1 MGAAE
6 GWTKRAIN
14 GHGGRP
20 ASVPLAAGRDAPLDG
35 ALALGE
41 VRGRRNAAQPR
52 FCTTCAAQETPL
64 HRAPCNAC
72 AAPDFAAWRPMSGPA
87 GGAFAAA
94 AGCVGS
100 SAASAPRRGSPGG
113 RPEAHGVTA
122 GAGIAR
128 WAASLGA
135 LVRRAASHPSGAP
148 ERGCAAAD
156 SGSRPEQGP
165 VRSGIVE

>member
-6 GWTKRAIN
+6 DWTKRACI

-20 ASVPLAAGRDAPLDG
+20 ATVPLEVGRDAPLDG
-35 ALALGE
+35 ALAREL
-41 VRGRRNAAQPR
+41 RGRLTGAQPR

-72 AAPDFAAWRPMSGPA
+72 AAPDFAAWRPMNGPA
-87 GGAFAAA
+87 GFAAG

-100 SAASAPRRGSPGG
+100 SAAATPRRGSPDGWLD
-113 RPEAHGVTA
+113 AHGATA

-135 LVRRAASHPSGAP
+135 LVRRAASNPSGAP
-148 ERGCAAAD
+148 AHGRAAAD

-165 VRSGIVE
+165 VRSGIDG